1 MSTTSVTL
9 FGIGSSPSSI
19 ATFGLSPTPI
29 DVAGSSPLVYDPRY
43 HTFDS
48 WASLMAE
55 QYAANHLEIPSQ
67 NTDWKLWGNG
77 LKAIDVFTN
86 EAIPAT
92 DNYDDWQEWAQ
103 ALLGAINPAVN

>member
-1 MSTTSVTL
+1 MNTV
-9 FGIGSSPSSI
+9 SI
-19 ATFGLSPTPI
+19 AVFGVGFPAISLVTFGLTSTSAAVATSP
-29 DVAGSSPLVYDPRY
+29 PLVYDPRY

-55 QYAANHLEIPSQ
+55 QYAVNHLEIPSQ

-92 DNYDDWQEWAQ
+92 DIYDDWHDWAQ

>member
-1 MSTTSVTL
+1 MTPSSIAL
-9 FGIGSSPSSI
+9 FGIGSPPIGI
-19 ATFGLSPTPI
+19 ATFGLDDPPYG
-29 DVAGSSPLVYDPRY
+29 VAGSSPLVYDPRY

-55 QYAANHLEIPSQ
+55 QYAVNHLEIPSAY
-67 NTDWKLWGNG
+67 TDWKLWGNG

-103 ALLGAINPAVN
+103 ALLGAINPPVN